1 MYSDPLH
8 VHLSVQQISFPHF
21 FLHASRYWFDI
32 CRIIP
37 RHQRDDTNISPRAFR
52 PEGWYW
58 SRVIR
63 HVIRILPCFIRFI
76 IYFNRR
82 VILYELFTGLPSVL
96 LLSCFKSL
104 KRTAQ
109 LLIQS
114 TWLPYNLRAVVL
126 KMFCLLLHF
135 FVCFEFFL

>member
-1 MYSDPLH
+1 MSICQSSK
-8 VHLSVQQISFPHF
+8 SVFHTF
-21 FLHASRYWFDI
+21 FFMLQDIDLMFVVSSR
-32 CRIIP
+32 
-37 RHQRDDTNISPRAFR
+37 DTNGMTPISAQRAFG

-114 TWLPYNLRAVVL
+114 TWVTLQFA
-126 KMFCLLLHF
+126 CC
-135 FVCFEFFL
+135 CFKNTLFIIAFFLCVLNFL